1 MASIPAGLTRAP
13 NLFLAQVQLDRINRG
28 NVSLFE
34 VQNRLAT
41 GRDINRVS
49 DDPVRAAA
57 ISTINQS
64 LDRSGQWLRNFN
76 TATTALDSLDGALG
90 DAQDAGLQAKSI
102 ALEYINST
110 FNADDRAGAA
120 VTVES
125 LIEKALE
132 VANRKSNVGHM
143 FGGDSPS
150 IQPVTAMLGGYRFS
164 AAGDGL
170 KIDLGPGVDV
180 PLTLGPGSPLGGT
193 SARVRGF
200 TEIRPPVTDE
210 TPVADLRG
218 ARGQGIELGEI
229 ELRIDGEIERVD
241 LAGAD
246 IAGDIADAIEAGI
259 RRIEDRTGRTL
270 LGPQGVRYEAR
281 SLRIDLQATDD
292 DGPVPGLTITD
303 IAQGTA
309 AADLGLINGGVF
321 TATNGDGEDLNPR
334 LSWLSPIADL
344 NDVPLGQIR
353 IRNGGQTE
361 LVDLSQAQ
369 TLQDV
374 RNAIEATGLAV
385 RVELNPESGAIDLV
399 SDLAVAVGNGLSV
412 EEVQGNFDTAQR
424 LGIRSFAAQTPV
436 ESLNDGRGVRI
447 VDGQADPVTG
457 EVVAERNTDFRVT
470 LGDGR
475 TFDVDLRP
483 QDLTTTSA
491 IAGRINDAATAAGI
505 NVPGEFQAGIVE
517 FGPGGL
523 SLQQG
528 AGIGGN
534 MQVDALNTS
543 SALRDLGLS
552 QSTFNPAA
560 GTIIG
565 QDVAQVRV
573 RSIFSDLLD
582 LRQALLNDDETGIGF
597 AGEGV
602 EARLSE
608 IAQTRAIVGGNAQ
621 RVQDAAELREDI
633 VLLDEATR
641 SQLQD
646 TDFAQA
652 AVQLSQL
659 QVQLQA
665 ALQVTATSRQQSLLD
680 FLG

>member
-1 MASIPAGLTRAP
+1 MTSIPAGLSRAP

-49 DDPVRAAA
+49 DDPVRASA

-64 LDRSGQWLRNFN
+64 LERSGQWLRNFN

-90 DAQDAGLQAKSI
+90 DAQDAALQAKSI

-110 FNADDRAGAA
+110 FNADDRAAA
-120 VTVES
+120 SVTVDS
-125 LIEKALE
+125 LIAKAFE
-132 VANRKSNVGHM
+132 AANRKSNVGHM

-150 IQPVTAMLGGYRFS
+150 IQPVTEMLGGYSFG
-164 AAGDGL
+164 ADGGGL
-170 KIDLGPGVDV
+170 RIDLGPGVDV

-200 TEIRPPVTDE
+200 AEIRPPVTDD
-210 TPVADLRG
+210 TPISDLRG
-218 ARGQGIELGEI
+218 ARGQGIELGD
-229 ELRIDGEIERVD
+229 LLLNIDGETETVSLSGSD
-241 LAGAD
+241 T
-246 IAGDIADAIEAGI
+246 AGDIADAIEAGI
-259 RRIEDRTGRTL
+259 RRIEDRTERTY
-270 LGPQGVRYEAR
+270 LGPQGVRFEAR
-281 SLRIDLQATDD
+281 SLRIDLLAADQ
-292 DGPVPGLTITD
+292 DGPIPGLTIAD
-303 IAQGTA
+303 IAQGTTA
-309 AADLGLINGGVF
+309 TDLGLADVAGF
-321 TATNGDGEDLNPR
+321 TATNGDGADLNPR
-334 LSWLSPIADL
+334 LSWLSPIADMDDL
-344 NDVPLGQIR
+344 PLGQIR

-361 LVDLSQAQ
+361 LVDLSQAE

-374 RNAIEATGLAV
+374 RNAVEATGLAV
-385 RVELNPESGAIDLV
+385 RVELDPETGTIDLI

-412 EEVQGNFDTAQR
+412 EEVQGNFQTAQR
-424 LGIRSFAAQTPV
+424 LGIRSFAAETPV

-457 EVVAERNTDFRVT
+457 EVTTDRNTDFRIT

-483 QDLTTTSA
+483 EDLTTTAA
-491 IAGRINDAATAAGI
+491 IATRINQAAADAGI
-505 NVPGEFQAGIVE
+505 DVPGEFRSGVVE

-528 AGIGGN
+528 GAVGGI
-534 MQVDALNTS
+534 MQVEQLNS
-543 SALRDLGLS
+543 SPALRDLGLS
-552 QSTFNPAA
+552 ESTFDPAG

-565 QDVAQVRV
+565 EDVAQVRV
-573 RSIFSDLLD
+573 RNIFSDLLD

-621 RVQDAAELREDI
+621 RVQDAADLREDI

-646 TDFAQA
+646 TDFAEA